1 MLAAF
6 RTSPRTN
13 PQRPGPP
20 RNIPV
25 RLVTFSSPKDVAGLY
40 AALMK
45 TLFSKNTLNR
55 MALSV
60 CFLSAIPIV
69 RAAEPIT
76 IPMIAD
82 RWQTKKNAEF
92 FRQLG
97 FYDGLMRLNSGDEV
111 LEGITFSDGTIEFA
125 SNAQPIQVPMS
136 PGHFDAG
143 TSKTG
148 SSAVAPQFGE
158 FLGRSAVYLP
168 SGLLTVKGTNFRDG
182 NVDVDVASKPG
193 GLFIGIAFRI
203 ESEANLEM
211 IYLRPGVS
219 DTIEAVQYTPR
230 LNGDAIWQLLN
241 TNHEKASAHIP
252 EAQWIHMKLV
262 VEGRTCTLFLNES
275 NIPTLTVTNLR
286 RGDSEGGIGLWSLGG
301 GGYFSNLS
309 YKPLPDRKPLPDLP
323 PYQRAGLLSDW
334 ELSPAFDASDVDAST
349 YPASVSEWEKVQAE
363 DPGFVLVNRYRSSPA
378 MFPMPPR
385 EEMQKGRVKGA
396 KVVFA
401 RTRISSVN
409 GGEKILKIGYSDDI
423 VVYLNRKPIFSGKNA
438 LSYRTDDSLGTFG
451 LNDETHIHLN
461 PGNNELLVAVTEYN
475 GGWAFEFE
483 LSPVR
488 SE

>member
-97 FYDGLMRLNSGDEV
+97 FYDGLMRLNSGDPV

-168 SGLLTVKGTNFRDG
+168 SGLLTVRGTNFRDG

-309 YKPLPDRKPLPDLP
+309 YKPLPDRKPLPDLA